1 MMKIAHTY
9 SIVAISED
17 HSEIGV
23 AVQSHWFAVGAVC
36 PWIQP
41 GIGAIATQSMVE
53 TSYGPKGLALL
64 KQGKTASEAL
74 ADLLS
79 QDPKKA
85 LRQVAIID
93 AAGNTATYTGAKCIA
108 EAGHHS
114 GANYSVQAN
123 MMLKNTV
130 WSAMARAFESSHGK
144 LSRRLLSALVAAQ
157 QEGGDI
163 RGKQSAAM
171 LVADNILDDKP
182 WAHITTNLRID
193 DNPDPL
199 KELERLMNIEDAYI
213 YMNEGDEHLAGNEVD
228 LAKEKY
234 AAAAGLAPHI
244 EELRFW
250 EAVALAETGEVES
263 AMPIFELVFR
273 INPQWAVLL
282 QRLPASGLFSSD
294 PALMKK
300 ILSVSMERK

>member
-1 MMKIAHTY
+1 MKIAHTY
-9 SIVAISED
+9 SIVALSDD
-17 HSEIGV
+17 HREIGV

-64 KQGKTASEAL
+64 KQGKTANQAL
-74 ADLLS
+74 SDLLS
-79 QDPKKA
+79 QDTKKA

-93 AAGNTATYTGAKCIA
+93 AAGNIATHTGAKCIA
-108 EAGHHS
+108 EAGHHT
-114 GANYSVQAN
+114 GVNYSVQAN

-130 WSAMARAFESSHGK
+130 WSAMAHAFESSNGK

-157 QEGGDI
+157 KEGGDI
-163 RGKQSAAM
+163 RGKQSAAI

-182 WAHITTNLRID
+182 WTHMTTNLRVD

-199 KELERLMNIEDAYI
+199 VELERLINIEDAYK
-213 YMNEGDEHLAGNEVD
+213 YMNEGDELLAGSKVD

-234 AAAAGLAPHI
+234 AAAAALAPHF

-250 EAVALAETGEVES
+250 EAVSLAETGEIES
-263 AMPIFELVFR
+263 ALPIFEFVFR
-273 INPQWAVLL
+273 VNPQWAELL
-282 QRLPASGLFSSD
+282 QRLPASGLFSDD

-300 ILSVSMERK
+300 ILSISIERK